1 MRTLSRPRRHRSE
14 QAKAEVAP
22 SRRTR
27 YLGLVIR
34 QVPQEAVKGY
44 FEPVAQLSGAA
55 RGALERVGVAFTEE
69 TEDFGEPGPTQ
80 WAMVALPDERQYL
93 LVHHYAHPT
102 AFIELR
108 ASNSE
113 PSAEEAVA
121 AFAKA
126 LGLPEADVLWVVAPS
141 D

>member
-1 MRTLSRPRRHRSE
+1 M
-14 QAKAEVAP
+14 
-22 SRRTR
+22 
-27 YLGLVIR
+27 IR

-55 RGALERVGVAFTEE
+55 RGALEGAGVVFMEE
-69 TEDFGEPGPTQ
+69 TEFGEAGPTQ
-80 WAMVALPDERQYL
+80 WAMVALPGERQYL

-102 AFIELR
+102 GFIELR
-108 ASNSE
+108 ASTSE
-113 PSAEEAVA
+113 PSAEEVVA

-141 D
+141 DWPPGRT